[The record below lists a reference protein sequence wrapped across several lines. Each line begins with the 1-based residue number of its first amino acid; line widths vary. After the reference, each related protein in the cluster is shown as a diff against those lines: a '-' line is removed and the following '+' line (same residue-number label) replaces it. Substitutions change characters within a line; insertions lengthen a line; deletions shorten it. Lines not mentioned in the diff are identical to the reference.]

1 LHGEDFK
8 SNRPLL
14 WRNQRLRLAGHGRAR
29 APAPHATLWLNS
41 VFYGA
46 RRIQTETA
54 V

>member
-8 SNRPLL
+8 SNRWLL
-14 WRNQRLRLAGHGRAR
+14 WRNQRLSLARHGRAR
-29 APAPHATLWLNS
+29 APAHVTLWLNS